1 MILHT
6 PSDMMPDR
14 APTVQQ
20 LLAFYLEAG
29 VDCAL
34 TEEPVNR
41 LSDPDIV
48 SDLTQCPRL
57 VRRRRPQRGHR
68 PPRPGC
74 ARRAAPAPEAAILSA
89 REAARTA
96 PSLEAL
102 RALLEKFDGCAL
114 KSTATRLVFAD
125 GNPQARIMFVGE
137 APGREEDLEGLPFVG
152 RSGKLLDRMIAAI
165 GLDRSNAY
173 IANVIPW
180 RPPGNRTPTPQE
192 TQICLPFIQRQIEL
206 VNPDVLV
213 TLGNPS
219 TQTLLSTREGIMKTR
234 GRWFDYDT
242 GTRVIRALA
251 TFHPAYLLRSP
262 SYKRMAWQDLRAIA
276 KALEHEDVLI
286 LSVPTRC
293 SVLTLLRRAGTRMC
307 NRRISA
313 HRRAHARR
321 RRACAMHRS
330 ERVWLTAPSAAR
342 WPSRS
347 ATAAAGRSRATRTR
361 AALPAPGRETAARY
375 RPAACLTVSD
385 ARQTTTPPVSLN
397 FASVSH
403 GVRSGVASSNRC
415 GRPASSAIRLASCVS
430 PVTAAQRLVGAPL
443 KAVAEETR
451 DRGRRQRRRHFGAA
465 GPGQKQRGRDHRERR
480 ARRRRPPRPSAAFA
494 DAADGP
500 DRRSRRSRPVPTS
513 AARCRRRPR
522 RGRD

>member
-1 MILHT
+1 MT
-6 PSDMMPDR
+6 PDP

-20 LLAFYLEAG
+20 LLAFYMEAG

-41 LSDPDIV
+41 LAEPDVI
-48 SDLTQCPRL
+48 PG
-57 VRRRRPQRGHR
+57 RRE
-68 PPRPGC
+68 
-74 ARRAAPAPEAAILSA
+74 AAPPSPVRATAAAVPAARSEAALPPEVAIQSA

-96 PSLEAL
+96 PTLEAL

-137 APGREEDLEGLPFVG
+137 APGREEDIEGLPFVG

-165 GLDRSNAY
+165 GLDRSSAY
-173 IANVIPW
+173 IANGIPW

-262 SYKRMAWQDLRAIA
+262 SYKRMAWQDLRSIA
-276 KALEHEDVLI
+276 KALEQ
-286 LSVPTRC
+286 
-293 SVLTLLRRAGTRMC
+293 A
-307 NRRISA
+307 
-313 HRRAHARR
+313 
-321 RRACAMHRS
+321 
-330 ERVWLTAPSAAR
+330 
-342 WPSRS
+342 
-347 ATAAAGRSRATRTR
+347 
-361 AALPAPGRETAARY
+361 
-375 RPAACLTVSD
+375 
-385 ARQTTTPPVSLN
+385 QT
-397 FASVSH
+397 
-403 GVRSGVASSNRC
+403 SS
-415 GRPASSAIRLASCVS
+415 S
-430 PVTAAQRLVGAPL
+430 
-443 KAVAEETR
+443 
-451 DRGRRQRRRHFGAA
+451 
-465 GPGQKQRGRDHRERR
+465 
-480 ARRRRPPRPSAAFA
+480 
-494 DAADGP
+494 
-500 DRRSRRSRPVPTS
+500 
-513 AARCRRRPR
+513 
-522 RGRD
+522 

>member
-1 MILHT
+1 MT
-6 PSDMMPDR
+6 PE
-14 APTVQQ
+14 PTPNVQQ

-34 TEEPVNR
+34 AEEPVNR
-41 LSDPDIV
+41 LSD
-48 SDLTQCPRL
+48 SDPVPGPSEIPTPREIA
-57 VRRRRPQRGHR
+57 
-68 PPRPGC
+68 PPSPLRISPV
-74 ARRAAPAPEAAILSA
+74 AVAAPRGEPAPLPEAAIMSA

-96 PSLEAL
+96 SSLDVL
-102 RALLEKFDGCAL
+102 REMLETFDGCAL
-114 KSTATRLVFAD
+114 KSTAIRLVFAD

-137 APGREEDLEGLPFVG
+137 APGREEDIEGLPFVG

-276 KALEHEDVLI
+276 KALEQ
-286 LSVPTRC
+286 
-293 SVLTLLRRAGTRMC
+293 AK
-307 NRRISA
+307 N
-313 HRRAHARR
+313 
-321 RRACAMHRS
+321 
-330 ERVWLTAPSAAR
+330 
-342 WPSRS
+342 
-347 ATAAAGRSRATRTR
+347 
-361 AALPAPGRETAARY
+361 
-375 RPAACLTVSD
+375 
-385 ARQTTTPPVSLN
+385 
-397 FASVSH
+397 
-403 GVRSGVASSNRC
+403 SS
-415 GRPASSAIRLASCVS
+415 S
-430 PVTAAQRLVGAPL
+430 
-443 KAVAEETR
+443 
-451 DRGRRQRRRHFGAA
+451 
-465 GPGQKQRGRDHRERR
+465 
-480 ARRRRPPRPSAAFA
+480 
-494 DAADGP
+494 
-500 DRRSRRSRPVPTS
+500 
-513 AARCRRRPR
+513 
-522 RGRD
+522 